1 MSDIERR
8 ILNGTI
14 AHYRSATGKLHGYLP
29 DALHEFGYINEFQ
42 GRTLTAAEHFARLM
56 DYSDRIDEQIAWRKF
71 RGVNT

>member
-1 MSDIERR
+1 VSDIERR

-14 AHYRSATGKLHGYLP
+14 AHYRSATGKLH
-29 DALHEFGYINEFQ
+29 D
-42 GRTLTAAEHFARLM
+42 GRALTAAEHFARLM

>member
-14 AHYRSATGKLHGYLP
+14 AHYRSATGKLH
-29 DALHEFGYINEFQ
+29 E

-56 DYSDRIDEQIAWRKF
+56 DYRDRIDEQIAWRKF

>member
-14 AHYRSATGKLHGYLP
+14 AHYRSATGKYVDLH
-29 DALHEFGYINEFQ
+29 D

>member
-1 MSDIERR
+1 MWEQTVERR

-14 AHYRSATGKLHGYLP
+14 AHYRSATGKLHDG
-29 DALHEFGYINEFQ
+29 H
-42 GRTLTAAEHFARLM
+42 TLTAAEWFTRLM